1 MTFDLKKLLPH
12 ILIILGFIVA
22 SLAYFNPVLSGE
34 KIFQSDI
41 QQSRGMTRQADDFR
55 KEHQEETYWVDNA
68 FGGMPSYL
76 INKRYPDNF
85 IRNVDKTIRFLPRPA
100 DYLFLYF
107 VGLYVLFL
115 VLKIDYKLAA
125 VGALAFGFST
135 YLIIILG
142 VGHNAKAH
150 AIAYMP
156 LVLAGIF
163 SVFRKKYF
171 WGGILLALSLALEIY
186 TGHFQITYYLLLV
199 VLIIGIAH
207 LYQAFKDKKLKEF
220 FTAIGVMVIALIL
233 GIASNAT
240 TLLTSKEYT
249 DFSTRG
255 DTGLTIS
262 KDGSEKPSSG
272 LSYEYIT
279 EYSYGIA
286 ETMNLFIPR
295 FMGGAST
302 ESLDENSNS
311 YQSLIDYGLPAPQA
325 KEIVQNLPTY
335 WGEQPIVAAPNYV
348 GASVIFLFILALY
361 LVKGRL
367 KWWVVGSGILALLL
381 SWGDHFSI
389 LTKFFIDYIPLYSK
403 FRTVSMVQIILQFLI
418 PFFGIYGLSKIF
430 SDKIDLQEKT
440 HALKW
445 ATIIT
450 GGVSLFFLLFKNML
464 FDFSGAYDS
473 YYLQNL
479 GPDFVDAIKQDRI
492 DMLNADAIRSLIFVL
507 ISALIIY
514 AFLKNKLK
522 QNLSIGLFA
531 VLILID
537 LISVDKKYVNKKDF
551 IKPSEYATAFQAYD
565 ADKQIMKDK
574 EHFKVLDLS
583 TNPMNSARA
592 SYFHSSLGG
601 YHAAKPGRMQEL
613 YDFHIAEGRDQV
625 INMLNTK
632 YFILENDGEV
642 FAQLNPDRNG
652 PAWFVNKVLFVD
664 SANEEIKALDSI
676 NTKKTAVVNSI
687 YKDNFN
693 QQEFASHSEDQIHL
707 ESYQPNELT
716 YSYTLQE
723 DRFAVFSEI
732 YYPKGWEVK
741 IDGKEVEMI
750 PTNYVLR
757 GVILPKGEHEITFKF
772 DPRII
777 KVGSS
782 ITLSTGIL
790 FLILIIGGVF
800 FNFKKRK
807 NLNA

>member
-1 MTFDLKKLLPH
+1 MTFDFKKILPH
-12 ILIILGFIVA
+12 ILVILGFIIV

-41 QQSRGMTRQADDFR
+41 QQSRGMTHQADDFR

-85 IRNVDKTIRFLPRPA
+85 IRSVDKIIRFLPRPA

-115 VLKIDYKLAA
+115 VLKIDYKLA
-125 VGALAFGFST
+125 VLGALAFGFST

-163 SVFRKKYF
+163 AVFRKKYF
-171 WGGILLALSLALEIY
+171 WGGILLALSLALEIF
-186 TGHFQITYYLLLV
+186 TGHFQVTYYLLIIV
-199 VLIIGIAH
+199 IIIGLAH
-207 LYQAFKDKKLKEF
+207 LYQAFKDKKLKDF

-233 GIASNAT
+233 GISSNAT
-240 TLLTSKEYT
+240 MLLASKEYT

-255 DTGLTIS
+255 DTGLTIT
-262 KDGSEKPSSG
+262 KDGDKKPSSG

-302 ESLDENSNS
+302 ESLDEKSNS
-311 YQSLIDYGLPAPQA
+311 YQSLIDYGLPAAQA
-325 KEIVQNLPTY
+325 KEIIQNLPTY
-335 WGEQPIVAAPNYV
+335 WGEQPIVAAPNYI
-348 GASVIFLFILALY
+348 GASVIFLFVLALY
-361 LVKGRL
+361 LIKGRL
-367 KWWVVGSGILALLL
+367 KWWVVASSSIALLL
-381 SWGDHFSI
+381 SWGDHFSV
-389 LTKFFIDYIPLYSK
+389 LTKFFIDYIPLYNK
-403 FRTVSMVQIILQFLI
+403 FRTVSMIQIILQLLI

-430 SDKIDLQEKT
+430 SDKIELKEKL

-450 GGVSLFFLLFKNML
+450 GGISVFFLLFKNMF
-464 FDFSGAYDS
+464 FDFSGAYDN
-473 YYLQNL
+473 YYMQNL
-479 GPDFVDAIKQDRI
+479 GPDFVDAIKQDRKN
-492 DMLNADAIRSLIFVL
+492 MLNTDAIRSLIFVL
-507 ISALIIY
+507 LSALIIY
-514 AFLKNKLK
+514 AFLKDKLK

-531 VLILID
+531 ILILVD
-537 LISVDKKYVNKKDF
+537 LVSVDRKYVNKDDF
-551 IKPSEYATAFQAYD
+551 IKPSQYATAFEAYD
-565 ADKQIMKDK
+565 ADKQIMEDK
-574 EHFKVLDLS
+574 EHFKVLDFS

-613 YDFHIAEGRDQV
+613 FDFHIAEGKNQV

-632 YFILENDGEV
+632 YFILENDGKI
-642 FAQLNPDRNG
+642 FSQLNPDRNG
-652 PAWFVNKVLFVD
+652 HAWFVNNIIFVD
-664 SANEEIKALDSI
+664 SADDEIRALDTI
-676 NTKKTAVVNSI
+676 NTKKTAVINNEFKDVVNQE
-687 YKDNFN
+687 NFTDY
-693 QQEFASHSEDQIHL
+693 QEDKISL
-707 ESYQPNELT
+707 VSYQPNELT
-716 YSYTLQE
+716 YTYTLQE

-741 IDGKEVEMI
+741 IDGEEVEMI
-750 PTNYVLR
+750 QANYVLR
-757 GVILPKGEHEITFKF
+757 GVFLPKGKHEITFKF
-772 DPRII
+772 NPKVI

-790 FLILIIGGVF
+790 FLLLIGGGIF
-800 FNFKKRK
+800 FSFKKK
-807 NLNA
+807 KDLNA